1 MDEPMKL
8 QVLKKKKKKK
18 KKKKLNTKKVCFAL
32 VLAWKD
38 FTNDLQP
45 IFSSYTLRE
54 KCPYFPAFRLNT
66 ERYFSRSERDKP
78 IDVTA
83 S

>member
-1 MDEPMKL
+1 M
-8 QVLKKKKKKK
+8 
-18 KKKKLNTKKVCFAL
+18 CFAL

-83 S
+83 SSQPIIWYKYKVVIWLIFWGAEESW